1 MSKYAGEQLSSTTVS
16 EASTAV
22 TSSTVDN
29 TSASKV
35 SLCVSLCGSASLEKK
50 DKGCAHPGKKQN
62 VVLIREKENTTI
74 FLEPNRVQALL
85 LQ

>member
-35 SLCVSLCGSASLEKK
+35 SLCGSASLEKK
-50 DKGCAHPGKKQN
+50 DKGCAHPGKKRN